1 VRVPD
6 SEGRGNTNRH
16 SDLFYRTIC
25 FLQNPVCTM
34 IIEFQGLLQTFA
46 PILVPCKDLSSYPEV
61 LETQWDLL
69 FGVDRYIILTH
80 KGVNAVYV
88 L

>member
-1 VRVPD
+1 
-6 SEGRGNTNRH
+6 
-16 SDLFYRTIC
+16 
-25 FLQNPVCTM
+25 M

>member
-1 VRVPD
+1 
-6 SEGRGNTNRH
+6 
-16 SDLFYRTIC
+16 
-25 FLQNPVCTM
+25 M
-34 IIEFQGLLQTFA
+34 IIEFQWLLQTFA

-69 FGVDRYIILTH
+69 FGGNSFLMVPLKHSGTS

-88 L
+88 